1 MIEEVLRGYEAVS
14 EDWIARSEAISPE
27 RLFAPVADLLPAAA
41 TRVADI
47 GAGAGRDA
55 AWLAARGH
63 RVVAV
68 EPVARFRRAGMA
80 RHRSPAITW
89 IDDRLP
95 ELARLQGPE
104 AFGLVLLTGVWQHL
118 DEGARR
124 QALPRL
130 AAITAPGGLLI
141 LALRHG
147 PGAPGRPVRA
157 IRPRDTIE
165 AARAAGFTLLRQRP
179 ADSIQE
185 ANRAAGVHWTWLALR
200 REGEAAAKACR

>member
-104 AFGLVLLTGVWQHL
+104 AFGLVLLTGVW
-118 DEGARR
+118 
-124 QALPRL
+124 
-130 AAITAPGGLLI
+130 
-141 LALRHG
+141 
-147 PGAPGRPVRA
+147 
-157 IRPRDTIE
+157 
-165 AARAAGFTLLRQRP
+165 RQRP

-185 ANRAAGVHWTWLALR
+185 ANRAAWVHWTWLALR